1 MSVKGA
7 IDIVVNVTTPDLIK
21 KGSSP
26 SDSTFKDQVRQSKAI
41 RQGVTMSEYLKKMDR
56 AGIERSLLIAVRA
69 GDMRMQGSKEI
80 PYKYVADICKKWPDR
95 FSGLAGVNPMLGM
108 QQLRDLEEAVDKYGF
123 VGAHFY
129 PHWFDM
135 APDHPYVFPIYAKCC
150 ELDIPIMMQV
160 GHNLVYQRDRRLPS
174 MAQPITLDRIAILYP
189 ELKLLGIHLGVPWTD
204 EMISMAW
211 KHENIYIGG
220 DAYAPRYWPEQMVH
234 YANTYGAHKFMF
246 GTDWSVI
253 DPERAVREVEELNFR
268 PDSKAKVM
276 RENAIRVFGLPKGGL
291 KKKPRNWL
299 AALGERPAKP
309 NRTR

>member
-1 MSVKGA
+1 VSVKGA

-21 KGSSP
+21 KGNSP
-26 SDSTFKDQVRQSKAI
+26 SDNTFKNQVRQSKAI

-69 GDMRMQGSKEI
+69 GDMRIQGSKEI

-108 QQLRDLEEAVDKYGF
+108 QQLYELEEAVDKYGF

-135 APDHPYVFPIYAKCC
+135 APDHPYVFPIYAKCI

-220 DAYAPRYWPEQMVH
+220 DAYAPRYWPPQMVH
-234 YANTYGAHKFMF
+234 YANSYGSHKFMF

-268 PDSKAKVM
+268 PESKAQIM
-276 RENAIRVFGLPKGGL
+276 RDNALRVFKLPKGGL
-291 KKKPRNWL
+291 KKKPANWL
-299 AALGERPAKP
+299 AALDAPAPK
-309 NRTR
+309 RRKK

>member
-7 IDIVVNVTTPDLIK
+7 IDIVVNVATPDLIK

-26 SDSTFKDQVRQSKAI
+26 SDDTFKDQVRQPKGA
-41 RQGVTMSEYLKKMDR
+41 RRGVSIADYLKKMDR

-80 PYKYVADICKKWPDR
+80 AYKYVYDICRKYPDR

-108 QQLRDLEEAVDKYGF
+108 QQLYDLEEAVEKYGF

-135 APDHPYVFPIYAKCC
+135 APDHPYVYPIYAKCI

-160 GHNLVYQRDRRLPS
+160 GHNLIYQRNRRLPS

-220 DAYAPRYWPEQMVH
+220 DAYAPRYWPPQMVH
-234 YANTYGAHKFMF
+234 YANSYGSHKFLF
-246 GTDWSVI
+246 GTDWMVI

-268 PDSKAKVM
+268 PASKALIM
-276 RENAIRVFGLPKGGL
+276 RDNALRLFKLPKGGL
-291 KKKPRNWL
+291 KKTPAHWGS
-299 AALGERPAKP
+299 ALEAPPAKKEAK
-309 NRTR
+309 